1 MKLRELQTESIDKCF
16 TNPSS
21 KHMDIMKEMIEKAY
35 HEGRKQGQREMS
47 KVARRNLSDLIPTD
61 LDY

>member
-1 MKLRELQTESIDKCF
+1 MNIREVQHEAIEKCF
-16 TNPSS
+16 ENPSS

-47 KVARRNLSDLIPTD
+47 KVARRTISELIPSE